1 MQQKDILETFK
12 KYVGEFGLAQKMQ
25 IPLCK
30 TQRIQNFGE
39 NIKSANEL
47 TGALQVLKSTYK
59 KILDSANGL
68 GNDEVQDHLVI
79 YQIQEQIAKC
89 KFMGNEL
96 FDSVLSAKVG
106 AQSVEFENPSP
117 MPLLDRGDFGG
128 FIGYIQDKSS
138 EITQTLS
145 TLSQAICD
153 ESLFGERASHIDT
166 GVDFERFDPS
176 MFLRKS

>member
-12 KYVGEFGLAQKMQ
+12 KYVGEFGLTQKMQ

-39 NIKSANEL
+39 DIKSANEL
-47 TGALQVLKSTYK
+47 TGALQVLKHTYK
-59 KILDSANGL
+59 KMLDSANGL
-68 GNDEVQDHLVI
+68 GNDEVQDHLII
-79 YQIQEQIAKC
+79 YQINEQVAQC

-96 FDSVLSAKVG
+96 FDSMLSAKVG
-106 AQSVEFENPSP
+106 TQSIEFENPSP
-117 MPLLDRGDFGG
+117 MPLLERGDFAG

-138 EITQTLS
+138 EITSTLS
-145 TLSQAICD
+145 VLSQAICD
-153 ESLFGERASHIDT
+153 ESLFGKAKHTDT

-176 MFLRKS
+176 VFLSKQ